1 MQFGLSLYAKHVFLV
16 VLISIRPTLLE
27 NTVSMATIVY

>member
-1 MQFGLSLYAKHVFLV
+1 MFFLV